1 MACFCSSHWFREIPN
16 FPQLRDY
23 RSCLNYRSY
32 LDLRSY
38 LEFRNHLD
46 FRSYLD
52 LETLYSSRSCLH
64 RCGKA
69 ATLQCPKCVEQG
81 LPKAGSAFCSQDC
94 FKVRPAYAVLPP
106 HQQRQAAERSH
117 DPQQQLRSRT

>member
-1 MACFCSSHWFREIPN
+1 MSKLASI
-16 FPQLRDY
+16 LRIIFGRY
-23 RSCLNYRSY
+23 RISRSCLNFRSY

-38 LEFRNHLD
+38 LDFRNHLD

-52 LETLYSSRSCLH
+52 PETLNSSRSCFH

-94 FKVRPAYAVLPP
+94 FKVRC
-106 HQQRQAAERSH
+106 
-117 DPQQQLRSRT
+117 LRSAATALAEASC